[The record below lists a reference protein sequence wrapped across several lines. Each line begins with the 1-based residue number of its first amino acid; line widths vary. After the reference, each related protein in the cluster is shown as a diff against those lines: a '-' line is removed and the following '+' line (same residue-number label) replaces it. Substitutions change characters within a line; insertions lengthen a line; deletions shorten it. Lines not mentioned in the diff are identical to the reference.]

1 MKRLIAILMIGIL
14 ALAGCVK
21 KGETVNP
28 DEVTRFKLI
37 YKTDMKDSDSRYR
50 IIINFEDKDPVV
62 EVMEYSSDLITEYD
76 VTDAVNLKAYID
88 KLKNDPELFRYEDT
102 SGAASELL
110 WHVQIDTVGN
120 IYSVGGMKEYPAFW
134 DEFWNMLVE
143 WTEVEDNK
151 AFGFGKENKK
161 MSAVKKTY
169 EDKSD
174 THKINLEYPEL
185 SGTEKADMINQVLY
199 DEVLGLPILDLDSY
213 SDYTYLTIAGEYEF
227 IQKTG
232 GILSVKYDC
241 NYYAKGTPGTT
252 DVCYGITIDT
262 ETGEVIS
269 LADLI
274 SYEDI
279 INGIQNEEYGSVYG
293 VFTLMT
299 KDEILKE
306 VREAINESEYGTY
319 KNNFY
324 VDEEYIYLIVDGVIG
339 SDYAIVRFS
348 K

>member
-1 MKRLIAILMIGIL
+1 MKRIVAVLLISIL

-28 DEVTRFKLI
+28 DEVTRFNLI

-76 VTDAVNLKAYID
+76 VTDAINLKAYID

-169 EDKSD
+169 EDKND
-174 THKINLEYPEL
+174 AHKITMEYPEL
-185 SGTEKADMINQVLY
+185 SGTDKADAINQTLQDAVLN
-199 DEVLGLPILDLDSY
+199 LPVLDLNNYPEDKFV
-213 SDYTYLTIAGEYEF
+213 TIKGDYEF
-227 IQKTG
+227 VRKTG
-232 GILSVKYDC
+232 GVLSIKFNCSYAVKD
-241 NYYAKGTPGTT
+241 TT
-252 DVCYGITIDT
+252 NAANVCYGITVNT
-262 ETGEVIS
+262 ETGEIIS
-269 LADLI
+269 LSELI

-279 INGIQNEEYGSVYG
+279 VNRIQNGEYGAVYG
-293 VFTLMT
+293 VFTLME
-299 KDEILKE
+299 KEEIIKE
-306 VREAINESEYGTY
+306 FNEVIIESEYDTY
-319 KNNFY
+319 MNNFY
-324 VDEEYIYLIVDGVIG
+324 EDDTYIYLIVDDVMATN
-339 SDYAIVRFS
+339 YAILRFM